1 MNDFFED
8 NTKFVDV
15 IKKKSKK
22 EQIDEIVKSKGLYS
36 ELINRINLGIS
47 KSLIYEWL
55 VSNGIDY
62 DKQVVYSYIDS
73 IIKKIGITNIGSYSK
88 LKPDL
93 LRKIDNNVSELEELQ
108 KLYELQKTRINIDF
122 ETEKKIKKLFKTT
135 GYEVYL
141 ASKILS
147 DIIRIKMELGIID
160 RQKLSEFDGANIN
173 VINIGDKQVFIS
185 DDTKRKVLSIINDIK
200 KLNAGNYDN
209 KDKIISSISDKID
222 KTGGSDE

>member
-36 ELINRINLGIS
+36 ELINRIGLGIS
-47 KSLIYEWL
+47 KSMIYKWL

-62 DKQVVYSYIDS
+62 DKQAVYSYIDN

-209 KDKIISSISDKID
+209 KDKIISNISDKID